1 MRKVG
6 SDQVCGLEEYYNTTD
21 WCVHSGDALFFKDKD
36 STTDNEMTTI
46 ESAIIPI
53 AEGNTFNITI
63 QHYFNYYEYSYE
75 YYDNDHTIE
84 ALLAIEVNGE
94 QLAVGLHHDTYPG
107 VDTHITNGNITEIN
121 PEYSGMLSVQVECDE
136 SCVCVVE

>member
-21 WCVHSGDALFFKDKD
+21 WCIHSGDALFFKDND
-36 STTDNEMTTI
+36 ISTQDRTTT
-46 ESAIIPI
+46 ESATIPI
-53 AEGNTFNITI
+53 AEGNTFDITV
-63 QHYFNYYEYSYE
+63 QHYFNYYEYNYE

-94 QLAVGLHHDTYPG
+94 QLATGLHHDAHPE
-107 VDTHITNGNITEIN
+107 VDTHIMNGNITDIN
-121 PEYSGMLSVQVECDE
+121 PEYSGTLSVQVKCDT
-136 SCVCVVE
+136 SCTCELG